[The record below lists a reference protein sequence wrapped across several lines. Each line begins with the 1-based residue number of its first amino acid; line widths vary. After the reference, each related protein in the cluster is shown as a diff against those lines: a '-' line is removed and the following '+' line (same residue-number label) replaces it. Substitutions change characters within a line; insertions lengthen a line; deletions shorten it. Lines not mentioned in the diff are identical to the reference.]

1 MVDYLLEMAYKKE
14 ILVFASAGNSPTT
27 DPTYPAANPN
37 TIAVTA
43 ADWQGNIASYANRGN
58 FVDVKA
64 PGTSRVYYNGQAYMS
79 TGTSTAT
86 AFISGQAA
94 ALTASGMGS
103 AQTANTILNRFNV
116 NSAAPMQ
123 NPLRR

>member
-1 MVDYLLEMAYKKE
+1 MVDYLLEMAYQQD

-27 DPTYPAANPN
+27 DPTYPAANPH

-43 ADWQGNIASYANRGN
+43 ADWEGNIAAYANRGT

-64 PGTSRVYYNGQAYMS
+64 PGSSKVHFNGQTYLS

-94 ALTASGMGS
+94 ALAAQGLNSS
-103 AQTANTILNRFNV
+103 QTANAILKNYNINATSPKINR
-116 NSAAPMQ
+116 
-123 NPLRR
+123 